1 MKILVGILKES
12 SDQLQSYIDKGF
24 HVEDINDHVKE
35 FGSALMKM
43 KLSDDQV
50 SQVRE
55 KGYKVSSL
63 YWVHLALMSAKEN
76 DKIVVCNLQEEDNKK
91 MFSRIV

>member
-35 FGSALMKM
+35 FGSALMKICGLTR
-43 KLSDDQV
+43 LS
-50 SQVRE
+50 S
-55 KGYKVSSL
+55 
-63 YWVHLALMSAKEN
+63 
-76 DKIVVCNLQEEDNKK
+76 
-91 MFSRIV
+91 